1 MTARTVLNTD
11 TLETFRTTFNSLSTT
26 DIGDPAALTTTAT
39 NLVGAINEVS
49 SGIYSGFTI
58 VDSSSSTT
66 QTILGGDTITFDGD
80 SNITAAVT
88 AKDTVTFSLN
98 STISGISSITSGAVQ
113 ILNNRVLTTD
123 SSNLILQDIIGITNT
138 GSITGITNLSATTL
152 TDGTMSIN
160 SGSLTGVVN
169 ITGSGTANF
178 TTDVQVNG
186 ISVSTQAFAIAQA
199 VALG

>member
-1 MTARTVLNTD
+1 MTARTVLTTD
-11 TLETFRTTFNSLSTT
+11 TLETFRTTFNSLSQT
-26 DIGDPAALTTTAT
+26 DIGDPASLTTTAT

-49 SGIYSGFTI
+49 ASHYSGFTI

-66 QTILGGDTITFDGD
+66 QSIAGGDTITFAGD

-88 AKDTVTFSLN
+88 ATDTVTFTLN
-98 STISGISSITSGAVQ
+98 STITGLTSITSST
-113 ILNNRVLTTD
+113 I
-123 SSNLILQDIIGITNT
+123 
-138 GSITGITNLSATTL
+138 
-152 TDGTMSIN
+152 TDGTATLT
-160 SGSLTGVVN
+160 SGSFTGLTSITSSTITDGTSTLTSGSFTGLVN

-186 ISVSTQAFAIAQA
+186 ISVATNAFAIAQA